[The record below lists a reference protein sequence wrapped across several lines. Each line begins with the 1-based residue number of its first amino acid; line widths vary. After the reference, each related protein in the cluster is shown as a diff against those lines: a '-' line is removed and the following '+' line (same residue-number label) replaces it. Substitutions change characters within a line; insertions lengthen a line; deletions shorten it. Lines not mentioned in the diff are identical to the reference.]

1 VSPSQAT
8 PITQIQALM
17 PDLKVLALR
26 ISLVSSL
33 QVRLMSVAMVSINT
47 TIASLRGSGGLT
59 INPTLALVAVA

>member
-1 VSPSQAT
+1 
-8 PITQIQALM
+8 M

-33 QVRLMSVAMVSINT
+33 QVRLINVAMVSINT

-59 INPTLALVAVA
+59 ISPTLALVAVA